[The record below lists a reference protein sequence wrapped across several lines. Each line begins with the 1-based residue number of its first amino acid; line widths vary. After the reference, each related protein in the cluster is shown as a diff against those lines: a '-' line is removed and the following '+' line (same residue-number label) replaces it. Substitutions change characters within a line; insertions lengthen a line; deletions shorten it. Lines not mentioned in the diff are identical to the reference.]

1 MLRSLPTR
9 RLLIALLVAALGV
22 AAAWGTAQGST
33 THDLRG
39 TFTDYACPNASGT
52 SCPASGSNFPGTNTI
67 TAENFSSG
75 EFSGTGSGGGYTWN
89 LKGTISGDSITI
101 EFVYTNYHP
110 GSYESKMTGTVSA
123 DNNTING
130 TYTATGGGVGAISMY
145 RTGGTTTT
153 PTTTTTTTPTPPPT
167 GSSPSATS
175 VSCYFDVA
183 SGVDTCTAQVA
194 DAANPPTAIPTGTVG
209 FTNSGAGSFPA
220 GHECTLRASAEA
232 PAIPFCSVT
241 FLPPNSNLPSITAS
255 YSGDAHFAPSKG
267 ITQFAMTDAPPITDT
282 PSPPPFA
289 NEVPNSVAVNTTV
302 PADGTT
308 VATSAENK
316 DQVSKE
322 QYEKLDK
329 IDVPEVNPEGIG
341 KNDAGKLEELQTA
354 INLVVEAESIKE
366 YDEEVDRRFA
376 ALNARAVELE
386 HSGYPSKE
394 AEGRAINDELD
405 SLGVYA
411 EKVYEVLHGHPPNA
425 EEGRVAVA
433 RMLLASSSRVSHRAR
448 KKIPHRRVGKRVKHV
463 TVLAR
468 SVRSHV
474 AAGSYSV
481 TLHFSRAQLKRM
493 IGKRKKL
500 TIYIT
505 VFMRVPH
512 KGIKGGMPV
521 VSAKAI
527 TLTRR

>member
-1 MLRSLPTR
+1 VDSLLRSLPTR

-22 AAAWGTAQGST
+22 AAAWSTAQGST

-39 TFTDYACPNASGT
+39 TFTDYACPEAAPP
-52 SCPASGSNFPGTNTI
+52 CPASPSHSPGTNVI
-67 TAENFSSG
+67 TAEDLSAG
-75 EFSGTGSGGGYTWN
+75 TFSGTGSGGGYTWT
-89 LKGTISGDSITI
+89 LTGTITGENVTIT
-101 EFVYTNYHP
+101 FVYTNY
-110 GSYESKMTGTVSA
+110 SYKAEMTGTVSA

-130 TYTATGGGVGAISMY
+130 TYTDSKAGKGAISLY
-145 RTGGTTTT
+145 RVGG
-153 PTTTTTTTPTPPPT
+153 TTTTPTPPPT

-194 DAANPPTAIPTGTVG
+194 DAANPPTAVPTGTVG

-282 PSPPPFA
+282 PSTPPFA
-289 NEVPNSVAVNTTV
+289 NEVPNSVTVNTTV

-308 VATSAENK
+308 VATSAEDK

-322 QYEKLDK
+322 QYEKLNK

-341 KNDAGKLEELQTA
+341 KKDAGKLNELQTA
-354 INLVVEAESIKE
+354 ISLVVEAESIKE
-366 YDEEVDRRFA
+366 YDEEVNKRFA
-376 ALNARAVELE
+376 SLNARASELE
-386 HSGYPSKE
+386 HSGYPGQE
-394 AEGRAINDELD
+394 AEGRALSSELD
-405 SLGVYA
+405 FLGIYA
-411 EKVYEVLHGHPPNA
+411 EKVYEVLHGHPSGA
-425 EEGRVAVA
+425 EDARASTAAQGFSARASAV
-433 RMLLASSSRVSHRAR
+433 RHKR
-448 KKIPHRRVGKRVKHV
+448 KIPHKRAGKRVKHI

-512 KGIKGGMPV
+512 KGLKGGMPV
-521 VSAKAI
+521 VSAKAV